1 MIKTIT
7 LILYL
12 MSDLQSTPVMHQI
25 PVDSLETCIE
35 RGSTQVR
42 MMMDTAPENVN
53 YTLAYA
59 CEVKVVKA
67 V

>member
-7 LILYL
+7 LTLYL
-12 MSDLQSTPVMHQI
+12 MSDLHNAPVIHQI

-35 RGSTQVR
+35 QGSTQVR

-59 CEVKVVKA
+59 CEVKAVKA